1 MGSSAPKINGAI
13 QPKVNCF
20 LVSIFFVQ
28 ALAMWKTVLKC
39 ASCGF
44 ACFLK
49 CSLSRAVAGG
59 RAGCA
64 GRGTRRSGAVPAGRD
79 GAPAARSARAPP
91 GAKAPFLGWVLGGPA
106 VRMLC
111 ITERQ
116 TGSPLGTESGPIL
129 HRLGEALPSLPFGPK
144 SSCLCRPKQIPDGA
158 GKILSL
164 LNV

>member
-20 LVSIFFVQ
+20 LVSIFFVR
-28 ALAMWKTVLKC
+28 ALAMWKTILKC

-49 CSLSRAVAGG
+49 CSLRCTAAGAQG
-59 RAGCA
+59 HAAAGLCPRAG
-64 GRGTRRSGAVPAGRD
+64 TEPPQPAR
-79 GAPAARSARAPP
+79 PAPP
-91 GAKAPFLGWVLGGPA
+91 HSQSPISGLGSGGPA
-106 VRMLC
+106 VRTLC
-111 ITERQ
+111 IAERQ
-116 TGSPLGTESGPIL
+116 AGSPLGTASGPIL